1 MSILCLVAR
10 DRHLHRERVYCF
22 DHLSPHV
29 QNGHPGESPARLP
42 IRLSGAIGEHIGQGM
57 GKVIPLGK
65 VLCRLPLWGP

>member
-29 QNGHPGESPARLP
+29 QNGHAGESPLRVP
-42 IRLSGAIGEHIGQGM
+42 YSSSGHAGG
-57 GKVIPLGK
+57 LGDNGIYR
-65 VLCRLPLWGP
+65 VGG